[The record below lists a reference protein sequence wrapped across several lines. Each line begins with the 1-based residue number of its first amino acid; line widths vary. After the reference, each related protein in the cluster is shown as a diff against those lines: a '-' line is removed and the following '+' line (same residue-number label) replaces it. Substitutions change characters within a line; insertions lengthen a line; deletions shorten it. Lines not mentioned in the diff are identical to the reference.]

1 MLNLA
6 YLNLKMGFLDESL
19 RSLTEALRIS
29 QNNND
34 NESINYCII
43 YLFKISAVLG
53 HYKDA
58 INLNEHAIIHSITH
72 NNPYLLQ
79 QSCLAHSALHRNY
92 DLSQKSDDVLR
103 QKNIYWHDTLQIAS
117 KKLSERYEGCTLIQ
131 NELDKERKLDIPK
144 GLEMIEKAITYLSL
158 SKPELASLLINTQY
172 ALQPSVLRSDY
183 IIESLLE
190 IIEMQAGY
198 NPLESLQSLRLVAQF
213 LNYNRKP
220 NYQFYLLCINAQ
232 FFINRMDFKSAEF
245 VLDQMQVLQQQICDP
260 LISSKYLA
268 YKNQLLIREG
278 KLHESYIS
286 VLETID
292 FLTSKGYCKAQLIR
306 EKLNLAS
313 LKYQNGDVFSALIDL
328 ESIKK
333 KCKLYALQELQ
344 NFARLLQALILV
356 HQGNLV
362 RSAQLLKS
370 KQTSGRPRSQPP
382 SPQQSEHPLSP

>member
-1 MLNLA
+1 
-6 YLNLKMGFLDESL
+6 
-19 RSLTEALRIS
+19 
-29 QNNND
+29 
-34 NESINYCII
+34 
-43 YLFKISAVLG
+43 
-53 HYKDA
+53 
-58 INLNEHAIIHSITH
+58 
-72 NNPYLLQ
+72 
-79 QSCLAHSALHRNY
+79 
-92 DLSQKSDDVLR
+92 
-103 QKNIYWHDTLQIAS
+103 
-117 KKLSERYEGCTLIQ
+117 
-131 NELDKERKLDIPK
+131 
-144 GLEMIEKAITYLSL
+144 
-158 SKPELASLLINTQY
+158 
-172 ALQPSVLRSDY
+172 
-183 IIESLLE
+183 
-190 IIEMQAGY
+190 
-198 NPLESLQSLRLVAQF
+198 
-213 LNYNRKP
+213 
-220 NYQFYLLCINAQ
+220 
-232 FFINRMDFKSAEF
+232 MDFKSAEF

-362 RSAQLLKS
+362 RSAQLLKKIEDTQLFNMS
-370 KQTSGRPRSQPP
+370 LKLQGQFFAAKAQHLIQYQSCLPKEDPKKEDIQVQALKAILKAIDLNKQLNNLD
-382 SPQQSEHPLSP
+382 EL